1 MNELDGNALIDEVV
15 KLTTDVR
22 TDVTRYI
29 QDFRDAMK
37 KSDKLSHDFI
47 DSTKIELEAKFK
59 HYAETIQTSLIEYDL
74 KNARRTEDILNSNR
88 LLAAATIFSTKEYS
102 REFAV
107 AEIFHMEKLIQN
119 ENSVL

>member
-88 LLAAATIFSTKEYS
+88 LLAAATIFQLKSI
-102 REFAV
+102 RENLLLLKYF
-107 AEIFHMEKLIQN
+107 IWKN
-119 ENSVL
+119 